1 MDRRSFYIINS
12 LTIYRLGAAF
22 ILLALI
28 LMGEEQVF
36 KWLLPISFFTD
47 AIDGTLARR
56 FHVESRWGS
65 MIDSIADDLTILMA
79 VIAAFRFKP
88 EFIENQILPILILV
102 GLYLVQTGLAVAR
115 YGKIT
120 SFHTYAAKIA
130 AVFQGLFLVLL
141 FILPE
146 PPIVLFY
153 FLFITTV
160 IDLVEEIILVIV
172 LPDWQRNVKGLY
184 WVLKKK
190 QERQT

>member
-102 GLYLVQTGLAVAR
+102 GLYLVQTGLAIAR

-153 FLFITTV
+153 FLLITTV

-172 LPDWQRNVKGLY
+172 LPNWQRNVKGLY

>member
-184 WVLKKK
+184 WALKKK

>member
-1 MDRRSFYIINS
+1 
-12 LTIYRLGAAF
+12 
-22 ILLALI
+22 
-28 LMGEEQVF
+28 MGEEQVF